1 MDYTELWKWMKHP
14 APRDLTLVKRSLL
27 KTTQNYRIALGIFLC
42 FGFGLVLLVACGQ
55 WNEGPERALH
65 SGLIAL
71 ASVSVVYLVPWY
83 LLYRAGVGGV
93 RRIAKQGDFR
103 EALVTQAAPTVVEGS
118 PMWLLSLEF
127 EDRTG
132 RLWKAK
138 IDVPRMIHVHEAG
151 DILPVLHHRQRARK
165 FLVLTPDGGL
175 SAGNSRPANENRWL
189 RLLFLSLAVSLIFV
203 GILLWVQY
211 LPPR

>member
-1 MDYTELWKWMKHP
+1 MDYTELWEWMKHP
-14 APRDLTLVKRSLL
+14 APRNLALVKKSLL

-42 FGFGLVLLVACGQ
+42 FCFGLVLLVACGQ

-93 RRIAKQGDFR
+93 RRIAKDGDFR
-103 EALVTQAAPTVVEGS
+103 EALVTQATPSVLEGS
-118 PMWLLSLEF
+118 PIWVLSLEF

-138 IDVPRMIHVHEAG
+138 IDVPRMIYLHEAG
-151 DILPVLHHRQRARK
+151 EILPVLHHKQRPRK
-165 FLVLTPDGGL
+165 FLVLTPDGGI
-175 SAGNSRPANENRWL
+175 SAGNSRPADENQWL
-189 RLLFLSLAVSLIFV
+189 RLLALGLGVSLVFV
-203 GILLWVQY
+203 AILLLAQY